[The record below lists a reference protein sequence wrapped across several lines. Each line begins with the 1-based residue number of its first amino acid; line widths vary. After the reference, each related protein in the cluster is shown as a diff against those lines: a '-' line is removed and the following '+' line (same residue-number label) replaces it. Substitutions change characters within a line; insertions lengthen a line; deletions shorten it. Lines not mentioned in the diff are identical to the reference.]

1 MHRSPDGSLRGAKDS
16 KAAGARSSR
25 GRAVAQKCPT
35 AGRLVAFPA
44 FAHPLTASARAVPA
58 APSSGPR
65 PAAALRV
72 GLLIPLSGPAGIWGP
87 SAHKCATLAVDEI
100 NGGGGVLGREIRL
113 VLSDAGGAPAAVA
126 AAARKLVDE
135 HGVEAI
141 VGMHISAVRVAVG
154 RALKGRVP
162 FVYTPLYEGGER
174 SPGVFAVGE
183 TPEQQLKP
191 AVTWLAERR
200 RARRWYLIGND
211 YVWPRVSHA
220 AAKQYI
226 AQCGGEVVGEEY
238 VALGCDEFMPPLER
252 IRAARPHAVLVSLV
266 GGDGVTFHRRFA
278 AEGMAADVLR
288 LCSALDEN
296 ALLGVGAENT
306 ENLFAASGY
315 FAALP
320 TRANQGFVERYQ
332 RRFGLLAP
340 VLSALGQSCYEGFR
354 FYAALASRAASLDAV
369 ALDAVA
375 ASFDYEG
382 ARGTVRMRDKRV
394 VMANYLAQADGLGF
408 RIIDH
413 LS

>member
-1 MHRSPDGSLRGAKDS
+1 MHRSPDGLLRGKKDS
-16 KAAGARSSR
+16 KAAS
-25 GRAVAQKCPT
+25 
-35 AGRLVAFPA
+35 
-44 FAHPLTASARAVPA
+44 ASARRGA
-58 APSSGPR
+58 ASPKCATSARLLAFPDGVRRGRVEARLEAGRSRGPR
-65 PAAALRV
+65 GAAALRV

-100 NGGGGVLGREIRL
+100 NGGGGVLGREIKL

-126 AAARKLVDE
+126 AAARELVED
-135 HGVEAI
+135 HGVEAV
-141 VGMHISAVRVAVG
+141 VGMHISAVRVAVA

-183 TPEQQLKP
+183 TPDQQLKP
-191 AVTWLAERR
+191 AVSWLAERR

-211 YVWPRVSHA
+211 YVWPRVSHE

-226 AQCGGEVVGEEY
+226 LRCGGEVVGEEY
-238 VALGCDEFMPPLER
+238 VPLGSDEFAPSLTR

-266 GGDGVTFHRRFA
+266 GGDGVAFHRHFA
-278 AEGMAADVLR
+278 QDGMAGDFLR

-296 ALLGVGAENT
+296 TLLGIGAENT

-332 RRFGLLAP
+332 QSFGHLAP
-340 VLSALGQSCYEGFR
+340 VLSALGQSCYEGFH
-354 FYAALASRAASLDAV
+354 FYAALAQRAASLDAMV
-369 ALDAVA
+369 LDAA
-375 ASFDYEG
+375 AARFEYEG
-382 ARGTVRMRDKRV
+382 ARGTVRMHDKQV
-394 VMANYLAQADGLGF
+394 VMANYLAEADGFGF

>member
-1 MHRSPDGSLRGAKDS
+1 MRRSPEGSLRVAKNGR
-16 KAAGARSSR
+16 AAGRQPKRLATAVSKSLTSTRRAPPPLPCRRPGAVVAAAKPSR
-25 GRAVAQKCPT
+25 
-35 AGRLVAFPA
+35 
-44 FAHPLTASARAVPA
+44 
-58 APSSGPR
+58 GPR
-65 PAAALRV
+65 PVVALRV

-87 SAHKCATLAVDEI
+87 TAHKCATLAVDEI
-100 NGGGGVLGREIRL
+100 NGGGGVLGREIEL
-113 VLSDAGGAPAAVA
+113 VASDAGGAPAAVA
-126 AAARKLVDE
+126 AAARGLVEE

-141 VGMHISAVRVAVG
+141 IGMHISAVRVAVA
-154 RALKGRVP
+154 RALGGRVP

-183 TPEQQLKP
+183 TPEQQLRP
-191 AVTWLAERR
+191 AISWLAGRR

-211 YVWPRVSHA
+211 YVWPRVSHE
-220 AAKQYI
+220 AAKRYI
-226 AQCGGEVVGEEY
+226 AQCGGEVAGEEY
-238 VALGCDEFMPPLER
+238 VPLGCDEFAPSLER
-252 IRAARPHAVLVSLV
+252 IRRARPHAVLVSLV
-266 GGDGVTFHRRFA
+266 GGDGVAFHRRFA
-278 AEGMAADVLR
+278 ADGMAGDFLR

-320 TRANQGFVERYQ
+320 TRANQDFIERYQ
-332 RRFGLLAP
+332 QSFGRLAP

-354 FYAALASRAASLDAV
+354 FYAALAQRATSLDAA
-369 ALDAVA
+369 ALEA
-375 ASFDYEG
+375 AAADFDYEG
-382 ARGTVRMRDKRV
+382 ARGTVHMRDKRV

>member
-1 MHRSPDGSLRGAKDS
+1 MQRGPDGSLRGGKDG
-16 KAAGARSSR
+16 KAVGMRLRR
-25 GRAVAQKCPT
+25 GRTVAQKGSAAARLLALPT
-35 AGRLVAFPA
+35 LAHWPA
-44 FAHPLTASARAVPA
+44 ARAIRSP
-58 APSSGPR
+58 GPR

-100 NGGGGVLGREIRL
+100 NDGGGVLGREIRL
-113 VLSDAGGAPAAVA
+113 VPSDAGGAPAAVA
-126 AAARKLVDE
+126 AAARELVEE

-141 VGMHISAVRVAVG
+141 VGMHISAVRVAVA

-162 FVYTPLYEGGER
+162 FVYTPIYEGGER

-183 TPEQQLKP
+183 TPEQQLRP
-191 AVTWLAERR
+191 AVTWLTERR

-226 AQCGGEVVGEEY
+226 ARCGGEVVGEEY
-238 VALGCDEFMPPLER
+238 VPLGSDEFAPSLER
-252 IRAARPHAVLVSLV
+252 IRAARPHAVLISLV
-266 GGDGVTFHRRFA
+266 GGDGVAFHRRFA
-278 AEGMAADVLR
+278 ADGMADDMLR
-288 LCSALDEN
+288 LSSALDEN

-306 ENLFAASGY
+306 DNLFAASGY

-320 TRANQGFVERYQ
+320 TRANQSFIERYQ
-332 RRFGLLAP
+332 QSFGQLAP

-354 FYAALASRAASLDAV
+354 FYAALARRAASLDAM
-369 ALDAVA
+369 ALEAAA

-394 VMANYLAQADGLGF
+394 VMENYLAQADGLGF